1 MILEVR
7 GMIEKLGGA
16 IAETKWSKTVS
27 SCQIVPG
34 EEISEIVTGY
44 SKDSRK

>member
-7 GMIEKLGGA
+7 GMNEKLGGA
-16 IAETKWSKTVS
+16 IAETKWSKMVS
-27 SCQIVPG
+27 SCQIVPE

-44 SKDSRK
+44 SNDSRK